1 MATNPDAATTS
12 IPIRVSWTPQGV
24 QCAQPAIIEALQQA
38 NWRIDLP
45 NSVLDPSQ
53 QSFTAS
59 TLDGNIFR
67 IDSTGAGYVPGI
79 TKVELAEQTVTLS
92 STDDPTDT
100 LELVFEA
107 SGVNDLEN
115 VIPAI
120 YFEIT
125 PPGSSVA
132 IGPPRDVGT
141 EIRFTVNRVDIGG
154 SAPFPVITVRG
165 RGRLFIIPSPEPA

>member
-12 IPIRVSWTPQGV
+12 IPIRVTWTPQGTL
-24 QCAQPAIIEALQQA
+24 CAQPAVIESLQQA
-38 NWRIDLP
+38 NFRIDLP

-92 STDDPTDT
+92 DTDSPTDT
-100 LELVFEA
+100 LELSFAA
-107 SGVNDLEN
+107 SGVADLEN
-115 VIPAI
+115 VVPAI

-125 PPGSSVA
+125 PPGSAVA

-141 EIRFTVNRVDIGG
+141 DIRFTVNRVDIGG
-154 SAPFPVITVRG
+154 TAPFPVITVRG
-165 RGRLFIIPSPEPA
+165 RGRIFIIPSPEPA